1 MDVSNRAWIGFCLA
15 VLLVGLA
22 ATAEALYI
30 DDNKTLAFAAKLQTR
45 VTFRM
50 QDSEGFTLPDTR
62 IGDLVQWRNLALL
75 EINHDLKQL
84 TKSLDILWPLKKLKI
99 RSKYHLVGRFMYDA
113 LYDVGSD
120 EFKAVRDNDP
130 ENIDKF
136 KQSYDLW
143 EFYVDFRRGP
153 GFVRIGKQN
162 LAWGETDLFRLLDG
176 INPLDSTFGGPFEDL
191 DDRRIP
197 LWMLR
202 GSYNLGTFGPVR
214 SLSIEGFW
222 VPGNWDVRVAPVSPK
237 GTPYSLPLPEL
248 LWPLV
253 RVNTPDKKMSNSR
266 WGVRLQGMLGSANLS
281 AAYYQTFLD
290 QPAGSVITTRPIVGP
305 VTDLSDL
312 QFALEYPPVQ
322 IAGGSINF
330 FESITNVVFRG
341 EIAWFFN
348 EPAFIIGVNDLPLH
362 PDELLPLP
370 PLALSAVALVLGAD
384 FRSLG
389 LNGVPLNPKSGVVPT
404 MDVFRWM
411 LGFDKQVWIRPLN
424 KESMFLVS
432 MQWFGTFYPNHVDN
446 MVAPAAIP
454 DKFLPITNS
463 ITGDPIPDYTQ
474 YPTVK
479 QMENI
484 FTGVIA
490 TNYLKGSLLPQMA
503 VGYDTRG
510 AWLLLPGV
518 QYIWEPFRFGIQY
531 AAVLG
536 NYVSLGLL
544 RDRDQIVFTFA
555 YLLN

>member
-1 MDVSNRAWIGFCLA
+1 MDVSHRACIGFSVA

-22 ATAEALYI
+22 ARAEAIYI
-30 DDNKTLAFAAKLQTR
+30 DDNKTLAFTAKAQTR

-50 QDSEGFTLPDTR
+50 QDSEGFTLPDTQ

-75 EINHDLKQL
+75 EVNHDLKQL
-84 TKSLDILWPLKKLKI
+84 TKSLDILWPLKRLKV

-120 EFKAVRDNDP
+120 EFKAVRDEDP

-153 GFVRIGKQN
+153 WFVRIGKQN

-176 INPLDSTFGGPFEDL
+176 INPLDNTFGGPFEDL

-202 GSYNLGTFGPVR
+202 GTYNLGTVGPVR
-214 SLSIEGFW
+214 SLSLEGFW
-222 VPGNWDVRVAPVSPK
+222 VPGNWDVRVAPTSPFA
-237 GTPYSLPLPEL
+237 TPYAAPLPEL
-248 LWPLV
+248 LNPLI
-253 RVNTPDKKMSNSR
+253 RVYTPDKKMSNSR
-266 WGVRLQGMLGSANLS
+266 WGVRLQGMVGSANVS

-290 QPAGSVITTRPIVGP
+290 NPAGSVITTRPIEGP
-305 VTDLSDL
+305 LTDLSDV

-330 FESITNVVFRG
+330 FESITNAVFRG
-341 EIAWFFN
+341 EIAWFFD
-348 EPAFIIGVNDLPLH
+348 EPVFIIGANDLPLH
-362 PDELLPLP
+362 PDELLPLSP
-370 PLALSAVALVLGAD
+370 FALSAAALVLGAD

-389 LNGVPLNPKSGVVPT
+389 LNGVPLNPKSGLVPKQ
-404 MDVFRWM
+404 DVFRWM

-424 KESMFLVS
+424 KTSMFLVS
-432 MQWFGTFYPNHVDN
+432 MQWFGTFYPDHVEN

-454 DKFLPITNS
+454 DRFLTVTNS

-484 FTGVIA
+484 FTGVIT

-503 VGYDTRG
+503 VGYDPRG
-510 AWLLLPGV
+510 AWLILTAV
-518 QYIWEPFRFGIQY
+518 QYVWEPFRFGFQY
-531 AAVLG
+531 AGVLG
-536 NYVSLGLL
+536 NYVSVGLL
-544 RDRDQIVFTFA
+544 RDRDQIAFTFS